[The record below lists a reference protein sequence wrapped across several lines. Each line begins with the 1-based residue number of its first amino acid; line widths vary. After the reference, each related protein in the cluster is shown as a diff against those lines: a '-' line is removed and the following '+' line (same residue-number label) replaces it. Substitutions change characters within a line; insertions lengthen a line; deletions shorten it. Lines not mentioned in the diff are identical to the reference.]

1 MAKKDFQKGMEAG
14 AKPFEDK
21 FKQQANA
28 INRVS
33 DKLEKGI
40 EKVSGVVHE
49 VVDELTS
56 IEKKRLY
63 DLNTQFDIKNLEDHE
78 KELLLAG
85 LFTLAGETANENQ
98 QAYVRSVKKY
108 LDIKNPQTDI
118 DLSGIENLTD
128 LNAQK
133 AIFNAFAEFL
143 FLSQNDDS
151 FLDEK
156 ENLFDLFSVKR
167 KDRDAIINSI
177 HSIYNAVGAQG
188 LCEHYGFVADDGKG
202 VLQIETAEPME
213 LTKLTLKE
221 ALTISIGEER
231 KFEKQDIKI
240 AADIEVEGS
249 LIFDHCVITYN
260 GDDIEGRINI
270 GARSAA
276 KGSVTFTNCTII
288 GKNNKEPESCNP
300 LISGGNSDSKI
311 IIEKTLFKDCRNF
324 MNVSDFP
331 VNIENCIFRFTK
343 LQQCI
348 SVLECDEDATM
359 TNCLVENFDPKGYS
373 EDESNY
379 DVMFRIGNVK
389 SCTFKNIKQCFKTS
403 HNYKSVSLSIT
414 SCHFD
419 NCSKIIS
426 DIYRDLEIKESLF
439 EHCSDIIMGTAH
451 ESYIKIKNCK
461 FIYCKNSV
469 FNWREVDCT
478 PFEITKCE
486 FINYRAEDS
495 NFADMAPKGGAVRN
509 FSKCLFDGIYIGSE
523 QTLIGLSIY
532 NNKSDGVSFEKCTF
546 RHCLTK
552 DGGELMKTTKK
563 IYGAFGKVSTIDVI
577 YIDDCTGL
585 DEINGKGENGSIPE
599 DQIVRQGEDDEPYG
613 IKESEL
619 TNIGVPEAV
628 K

>member
-1 MAKKDFQKGMEAG
+1 MAKKDFLKGMEAG

-40 EKVSGVVHE
+40 EKVSGVVNE

-85 LFTLAGETANENQ
+85 LFTLADKTANENQ

-118 DLSGIENLTD
+118 DLSVIENITD

-133 AIFNAFAEFL
+133 AIFNVFAEFL

-151 FLDEK
+151 FLDEN
-156 ENLFDLFSVKR
+156 EELFDMFSVKR
-167 KDRDAIINSI
+167 KDRDIIIGSI
-177 HSIYNAVGAQG
+177 HTIYNTVGAQG
-188 LCEHYGFVADDGKG
+188 LCEHFGFVSDDSKG
-202 VLQIETAEPME
+202 LLQTETVEPME
-213 LTKLTLKE
+213 LTKFTFKE
-221 ALTISIGEER
+221 EQNISAGEER

-249 LIFDHCVITYN
+249 LIFDHCIITYN
-260 GDDIEGRINI
+260 GDDIEGHINI
-270 GARSAA
+270 GTRSVA
-276 KGSVTFTNCTII
+276 KGSVTFSNCTII
-288 GKNNKEPESCNP
+288 GKNNKEPESGNSF
-300 LISGGNSDSKI
+300 ISGGNSDSRI

-324 MNVSDFP
+324 MNVSDFH
-331 VNIENCIFRFTK
+331 VSIENCIFRFTK

-348 SVLECDEDATM
+348 NILECDEDAKM
-359 TNCLVENFDPKGYS
+359 INCLIENLDPKGYS

-379 DVMFRIGNVK
+379 NSMFRIGNVK
-389 SCTFKNIKQCFKTS
+389 SCTFRNIRQCFKTS
-403 HNYKSVSLSIT
+403 FNYRSVSLSIT
-414 SCHFD
+414 SCNFN

-426 DIYRDLEIKESLF
+426 DIYRNLEIKDSLF
-439 EHCSDIIMGTAH
+439 EHCSAIIMGTAH
-451 ESYIKIKNCK
+451 ESYITVKNCK
-461 FIYCKNSV
+461 FIHCKNSV

-478 PFEITKCE
+478 PFEITRCE
-486 FINYRAEDS
+486 FINYRAEDA
-495 NFADMAPKGGAVRN
+495 NFADMTPKGGAVRS
-509 FSKCLFDGIYIGSE
+509 FSKCLFDGIYIGSGH
-523 QTLIGLSIY
+523 TLISLSIY
-532 NNKSDGVSFEKCTF
+532 NNKSDGVTFEKCTF
-546 RHCLTK
+546 KHCQTE
-552 DGGELMKTTKK
+552 DDGELMKTTKK
-563 IYGAFGKVSTIDVI
+563 IYGAFNKVSTIDII
-577 YIDDCTGL
+577 YIDNCTGL
-585 DEINGKGENGSIPE
+585 DEINSKGEKGSIPE
-599 DQIVRQGEDDEPYG
+599 DQIVRQEDDEEPYG
-613 IKESEL
+613 INESEL
-619 TNIGVPEAV
+619 SNIGVQEIV